1 MNKGST
7 GSKITPEIIS
17 VAGDADSYRTKDQ
30 PIPFFPR
37 VLPSAAFYLQLI
49 ANVCRSSRC
58 ARRGEYGDFQ
68 WYRTSLDVMEALE
81 SVGVRVEI
89 SGLHHLRDAGGPVVL
104 VGNHMSMLET
114 FVLPGVVRPYMP
126 VTFVVKEGLLN
137 YPVFSHVMRSRDPV
151 AVGRTNPREDF
162 ATVMKG
168 GQARLDKGI
177 SIIVFPQT
185 TRTET
190 FDPQEFNTIGV
201 KLAKRASVP
210 VIPLALLT
218 DAWGNGSILK
228 DFGRIN
234 LKKTVHLA
242 FGAPMNVEGNGSQN
256 HAEVI
261 RFIQEKLREWRA

>member
-1 MNKGST
+1 MSKGST
-7 GSKITPEIIS
+7 GSKQTPEITS
-17 VAGDADSYRTKDQ
+17 VAGDADSYRTRDLT
-30 PIPFFPR
+30 IPFFSR
-37 VLPSAAFYLQLI
+37 VLPSGAFYGQLI
-49 ANVCRSSRC
+49 STVCRSS
-58 ARRGEYGDFQ
+58 ARAKRGEYADFH
-68 WYRTSLDVMEALE
+68 WYRSSLDVMEALE

-89 SGLHHLRDAGGPVVL
+89 SGLEHLRDAGGPVVL

-151 AVGRTNPREDF
+151 AVGRSNPREDF

-185 TRTET
+185 TRTEK
-190 FDPQEFNTIGV
+190 FDPQEFNTIGI

-228 DFGRIN
+228 DFGKID

-242 FGAPMNVEGNGSQN
+242 FGEPMNVEGNGSQT

-261 RFIQEKLREWRA
+261 RFIQEKLKEWRA